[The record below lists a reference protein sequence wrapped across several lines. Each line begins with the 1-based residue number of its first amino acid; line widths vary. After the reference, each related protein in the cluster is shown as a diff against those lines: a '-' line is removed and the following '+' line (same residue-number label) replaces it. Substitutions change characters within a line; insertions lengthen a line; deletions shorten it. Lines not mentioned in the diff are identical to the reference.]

1 MDASE
6 KELVRKVLTAILA
19 RLEGGGLTSAESQA
33 ADKNLVVVVLN
44 EAGAPNVPKG
54 ASLPNQ
60 VSQIGG
66 VIHPGFER
74 FAVSQH
80 CSSDSAPRTCFLE
93 PDKVCVNSGACEMRG
108 H

>member
-6 KELVRKVLTAILA
+6 TELVRKVLTAILE
-19 RLEGGGLTSAESQA
+19 RLEGGGLTSAESQEP
-33 ADKNLVVVVLN
+33 DNNLIVVVFSQ
-44 EAGAPNVPKG
+44 AGALNVPES
-54 ASLPNQ
+54 ANLPKQ
-60 VSQIGG
+60 VSHVGG